1 MRKKIVVFG
10 GSGFLGRY
18 LCKEI
23 LQTNSKYTLVNYDLK
38 KKIFKSKYYRFVKG
52 NILDKEKIN
61 RVLKNADYVFNFSG
75 ISDIEECQNDPVK
88 SANVNII
95 GNLNILN
102 SCVKNKIKKIFFAS
116 SLYSFSD
123 QGSFYK
129 CSKQS
134 SEIYLME
141 FKKLYD
147 LDYVILRYGSVYG
160 EECSPN
166 NGVYKILKNLITKK
180 KLLYSGS
187 KNTERSY
194 IHVRDVAIITL
205 KILKSNVK
213 NCVYLIKGNN
223 NIKIYN
229 LLNFI
234 KKLMKV
240 NYKISFEKNKLIAHY
255 IKYPDKFAEPK
266 LKKIKFKEKV
276 SLDQGLISLNN
287 YMKNKYKKFGKI

>member
-18 LCKEI
+18 FCEEI
-23 LQTNSKYTLVNYDLK
+23 LLASSNINLINYDLK
-38 KKIFKSKYYRFVKG
+38 KINIKSKFYQFVKG
-52 NILDKEKIN
+52 DIQDKEKIN
-61 RVLKNADYVFNFSG
+61 RVLKNAEFVFNFAG
-75 ISDIEECQNDPVK
+75 ISDIEECQNDPIK
-88 SANVNII
+88 SANINII

-102 SCVKNKIKKIFFAS
+102 ACVKNKIKKIFFAS

-141 FKKLYD
+141 FKKLYN

-160 EECSPN
+160 EDCSVN
-166 NGVYKILKNLITKK
+166 NGLYKILKNLIIKK
-180 KLLYSGS
+180 KLLYNGS
-187 KNTERSY
+187 KKTERSY
-194 IHVRDVAIITL
+194 IHVRDVAKITI
-205 KILKSNVK
+205 KILKSNTK
-213 NCVYLIKGNN
+213 NCVYLIKGSK

-234 KKLMKV
+234 KKIMNV
-240 NYKISFEKNKLIAHY
+240 NYKVSFQKNKLIAHY
-255 IKYPDKFAEPK
+255 IKYPDKFVEPII
-266 LKKIKFKEKV
+266 KKIKFEEKI
-276 SLDQGLISLNN
+276 SLEQGLISLNN
-287 YMKNKYKKFGKI
+287 YMKENYKKFGKI

>member
-18 LCKEI
+18 FCEEI
-23 LQTNSKYTLVNYDLK
+23 LLTNSNINLINYDLK
-38 KKIFKSKYYRFVKG
+38 KINVKSKFYQFVKG
-52 NILDKEKIN
+52 DIQDKEKIN
-61 RVLKNADYVFNFSG
+61 RVLKNAEFVFNFAG
-75 ISDIEECQNDPVK
+75 ISDIEECQNDPIK
-88 SANVNII
+88 SANINII

-141 FKKLYD
+141 FKKLYN

-160 EECSPN
+160 EDCSIN
-166 NGVYKILKNLITKK
+166 NGLYKILKNLIIKK

-187 KNTERSY
+187 EKTERSY
-194 IHVRDVAIITL
+194 IHVRDVAKITI
-205 KILKSNVK
+205 KILKSNTK
-213 NCVYLIKGNN
+213 NCVYLIKGSK

-234 KKLMKV
+234 KKIMNV
-240 NYKISFEKNKLIAHY
+240 NYKVSFQKNKLIAHY
-255 IKYPDKFAEPK
+255 IKYPDKFVEPII
-266 LKKIKFKEKV
+266 KKIKFEEKI
-276 SLDQGLISLNN
+276 LLEQGLISLNN
-287 YMKNKYKKFGKI
+287 YMKQKYKKFGKI